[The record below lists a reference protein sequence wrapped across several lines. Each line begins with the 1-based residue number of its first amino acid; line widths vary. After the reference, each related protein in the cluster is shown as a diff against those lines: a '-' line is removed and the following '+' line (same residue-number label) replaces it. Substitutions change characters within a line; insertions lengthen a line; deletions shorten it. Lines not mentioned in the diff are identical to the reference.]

1 MKWHDNVERLPQ
13 IKVTSFTSNYK
24 TMILAFLYES
34 LKKKIPLQYCL
45 QIETPVEQMAANY
58 VKVLNYFR
66 WYFSRGWVLMSI
78 ENKTV
83 NIIHSH
89 WTNQW
94 EWFLKKD

>member
-1 MKWHDNVERLPQ
+1 
-13 IKVTSFTSNYK
+13 
-24 TMILAFLYES
+24 MILAFLYES
-34 LKKKIPLQYCL
+34 LKKKKMPLQYRL

-58 VKVLNYFR
+58 VKVLNYTR
-66 WYFSRGWVLMSI
+66 WYFYRGWVLMSI

-89 WTNQW
+89 WKNQW